1 MKKALRKNFYMEI
14 RHSLGRFL
22 SIFFIVAIGC
32 AFFSGIRASE
42 PDMRYSGDAYFDEKN
57 LMDIQVMSTMG
68 LTEDDLDAI
77 RAVDGVLDAE
87 GSYATDVLCTIRGNQ
102 VAVHVMA
109 LQDKMNQV
117 QLEDGRLP
125 EKENE
130 CVIDADYLD
139 GKNLKIGDKITLSS
153 GTSDS
158 WKIHSRQIHLPLLV
172 RSAVRSILH
181 FTEAV
186 QQSEMVVS
194 VPFFAF
200 RRKHFH

>member
-68 LTEDDLDAI
+68 LTKDDLDAI

-139 GKNLKIGDKITLSS
+139 GKNSLE
-153 GTSDS
+153 
-158 WKIHSRQIHLPLLV
+158 
-172 RSAVRSILH
+172 
-181 FTEAV
+181 EAV
-186 QQSEMVVS
+186 TILKRDTRH
-194 VPFFAF
+194 FAKRQLTWF
-200 RRKHFH
+200 RRERDVNWIQKEEFGYDEEKILQAMLVILKEKEIID

>member
-1 MKKALRKNFYMEI
+1 MEI

-87 GSYATDVLCTIRGNQ
+87 GSYATDVLCTIRQ
-102 VAVHVMA
+102 LLLQKSVAVLSVTV
-109 LQDKMNQV
+109 L
-117 QLEDGRLP
+117 LP
-125 EKENE
+125 R
-130 CVIDADYLD
+130 
-139 GKNLKIGDKITLSS
+139 
-153 GTSDS
+153 
-158 WKIHSRQIHLPLLV
+158 HQ
-172 RSAVRSILH
+172 
-181 FTEAV
+181 
-186 QQSEMVVS
+186 
-194 VPFFAF
+194 
-200 RRKHFH
+200 RRKQLQSVRLQQAYFP

>member
-109 LQDKMNQV
+109 LQDKMNQA

-130 CVIDADYLD
+130 CVIDADYL
-139 GKNLKIGDKITLSS
+139 
-153 GTSDS
+153 
-158 WKIHSRQIHLPLLV
+158 PLLV

-186 QQSEMVVS
+186 QQLEMEVS

>member
-139 GKNLKIGDKITLSS
+139 GKNSLE
-153 GTSDS
+153 
-158 WKIHSRQIHLPLLV
+158 
-172 RSAVRSILH
+172 
-181 FTEAV
+181 EAV
-186 QQSEMVVS
+186 TILKRDTRH
-194 VPFFAF
+194 FAKRQLTWF
-200 RRKHFH
+200 RRERDVNWIQTEEFGYDEEKILQAMLAILKEKEITD

>member
-1 MKKALRKNFYMEI
+1 M
-14 RHSLGRFL
+14 
-22 SIFFIVAIGC
+22 
-32 AFFSGIRASE
+32 
-42 PDMRYSGDAYFDEKN
+42 YF
-57 LMDIQVMSTMG
+57 
-68 LTEDDLDAI
+68 
-77 RAVDGVLDAE
+77 
-87 GSYATDVLCTIRGNQ
+87 CTIRGNQ

-139 GKNLKIGDKITLSS
+139 GKNLKIGDRITLSS

-158 WKIHSRQIHLPLLV
+158 LEDTLKTDTFTIVGTVSSPG
-172 RSAVRSILH
+172 ILH

-186 QQSEMVVS
+186 QQSEMEVS

-200 RRKHFH
+200 RESIFIRCVYRDYSAG

>member
-109 LQDKMNQV
+109 LQDKMNQA

-139 GKNLKIGDKITLSS
+139 GKNSLE
-153 GTSDS
+153 
-158 WKIHSRQIHLPLLV
+158 
-172 RSAVRSILH
+172 
-181 FTEAV
+181 EAV
-186 QQSEMVVS
+186 TILKRDTRH
-194 VPFFAF
+194 FAKRQLTWF
-200 RRKHFH
+200 RNRMQVTFYQIGESGVQEHIFSQIEEFLDD

>member
-87 GSYATDVLCTIRGNQ
+87 GSSTKFSRLFVRE
-102 VAVHVMA
+102 VM
-109 LQDKMNQV
+109 QQM
-117 QLEDGRLP
+117 
-125 EKENE
+125 
-130 CVIDADYLD
+130 YF
-139 GKNLKIGDKITLSS
+139 
-153 GTSDS
+153 
-158 WKIHSRQIHLPLLV
+158 V
-172 RSAVRSILH
+172 RFGETR
-181 FTEAV
+181 
-186 QQSEMVVS
+186 
-194 VPFFAF
+194 
-200 RRKHFH
+200 

>member
-1 MKKALRKNFYMEI
+1 MYFV
-14 RHSLGRFL
+14 RF
-22 SIFFIVAIGC
+22 G
-32 AFFSGIRASE
+32 E
-42 PDMRYSGDAYFDEKN
+42 
-57 LMDIQVMSTMG
+57 T
-68 LTEDDLDAI
+68 
-77 RAVDGVLDAE
+77 
-87 GSYATDVLCTIRGNQ
+87 

-158 WKIHSRQIHLPLLV
+158 LEDTLKTDTFTIVGTVSSPEYIAFHRGSTTIGNGSVSAFLCVPEKAFSLDVYTEITGRLKVQRKRLHL
-172 RSAVRSILH
+172 RKNMKNMWILC
-181 FTEAV
+181 
-186 QQSEMVVS
+186 
-194 VPFFAF
+194 
-200 RRKHFH
+200 

>member
-77 RAVDGVLDAE
+77 RAVDGVLMIR
-87 GSYATDVLCTIRGNQ
+87 ATQ
-102 VAVHVMA
+102 
-109 LQDKMNQV
+109 
-117 QLEDGRLP
+117 
-125 EKENE
+125 
-130 CVIDADYLD
+130 
-139 GKNLKIGDKITLSS
+139 NLTQPVSH
-153 GTSDS
+153 
-158 WKIHSRQIHLPLLV
+158 WKINLISPPWENGQIIWME
-172 RSAVRSILH
+172 RI
-181 FTEAV
+181 
-186 QQSEMVVS
+186 
-194 VPFFAF
+194 
-200 RRKHFH
+200 

>member
-1 MKKALRKNFYMEI
+1 MEI

-87 GSYATDVLCTIRGNQ
+87 GSYATDVLCTIQGNQ

-109 LQDKMNQV
+109 LPDQMNQV
-117 QLEDGRLP
+117 QLE
-125 EKENE
+125 EKYRER
-130 CVIDADYLD
+130 I
-139 GKNLKIGDKITLSS
+139 
-153 GTSDS
+153 
-158 WKIHSRQIHLPLLV
+158 LLG
-172 RSAVRSILH
+172 
-181 FTEAV
+181 
-186 QQSEMVVS
+186 
-194 VPFFAF
+194 
-200 RRKHFH
+200 

>member
-68 LTEDDLDAI
+68 LTKDDLDAI

-139 GKNLKIGDKITLSS
+139 GKNSLE
-153 GTSDS
+153 
-158 WKIHSRQIHLPLLV
+158 
-172 RSAVRSILH
+172 
-181 FTEAV
+181 EAV
-186 QQSEMVVS
+186 TILKRDSRD
-194 VPFFAF
+194 FAKRQLTWF
-200 RRKHFH
+200 RRERDVNWIQKEEFGYDEEKILQAMLAILKEKEITD

>member
-102 VAVHVMA
+102 VAVHNGIHAEVF
-109 LQDKMNQV
+109 LS
-117 QLEDGRLP
+117 GRLSNFFI
-125 EKENE
+125 KE
-130 CVIDADYLD
+130 IKQSWS
-139 GKNLKIGDKITLSS
+139 GILKAK
-153 GTSDS
+153 
-158 WKIHSRQIHLPLLV
+158 
-172 RSAVRSILH
+172 
-181 FTEAV
+181 
-186 QQSEMVVS
+186 
-194 VPFFAF
+194 
-200 RRKHFH
+200 